1 MSEFLF
7 ELDRTLFL
15 IRNFQSTAPQI
26 EKPFSLAAGALQIIM
41 QLVVH
46 KPPFSSN
53 LNEICVLHD
62 FQMVGNRHDFRIK
75 QLRDISNCQL
85 PIPQRVHDLQ
95 AMRITQGLQPLRA
108 EFSIEGFVGHD
119 GFLLRMNTLTFIRMF
134 ELC

>member
-46 KPPFSSN
+46 KPTFSSH

-62 FQMVGNRHDFRIK
+62 LQMMGNRHNFRIK
-75 QLRDISNCQL
+75 QLRDISNCQFT
-85 PIPQRVHDLQ
+85 IPQRVNDLQ
-95 AMRITQGLQPLRA
+95 AMRITQRLQTFRT
-108 EFSIEGFVGHD
+108 EFGIEDFLGHVQH
-119 GFLLRMNTLTFIRMF
+119 LSEMTI
-134 ELC
+134 